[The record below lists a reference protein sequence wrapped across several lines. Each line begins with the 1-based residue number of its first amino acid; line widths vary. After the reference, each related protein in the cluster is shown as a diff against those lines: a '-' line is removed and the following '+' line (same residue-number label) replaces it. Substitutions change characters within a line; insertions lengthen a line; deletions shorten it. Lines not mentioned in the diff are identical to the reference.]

1 MRELIRVETDSQG
14 RKLVS
19 GRELHEVLKV
29 EKAFSTWI
37 QTQLDNVD
45 AVESQDYCT
54 SFKGNASLTQ
64 EEMREMSSQ
73 QRSAYGVSIDY
84 ILTLDIA
91 KEICM
96 CVGVAPRTNPETKVL
111 SKQVRKYFIECEK
124 QLLQQVTPSYMIAD
138 PIERAKRWIAE
149 QEERMAL
156 EQQKEQLLI
165 ETQSQQQKIEH
176 QKQVILGL
184 TQDSPKPEL
193 RQRINQIIRYGAR
206 GGYQGRYALAYRE
219 FDLTHHM
226 NIDIRLRRAIE
237 SGVVKPRTNRMDFIC
252 SHLDMTW
259 ELYQVVTRIFEG
271 DLRAISESILECT
284 ERA

>member
-1 MRELIRVETDSQG
+1 MRELIRVETDGQG

-19 GRELHEVLKV
+19 GRELHEVLEIGTPYHKWMPRMIEYGFIENTDYIVTDIFVHNSKGGKQSQV
-29 EKAFSTWI
+29 EH
-37 QTQLDNVD
+37 
-45 AVESQDYCT
+45 
-54 SFKGNASLTQ
+54 
-64 EEMREMSSQ
+64 
-73 QRSAYGVSIDY
+73 
-84 ILTLDIA
+84 ILTLEMA
-91 KEICM
+91 KHVAMVQRTEIGM
-96 CVGVAPRTNPETKVL
+96 
-111 SKQVRKYFIECEK
+111 QVRNYFLECEK
-124 QLLQQVTPSYMIAD
+124 IALQQATPSYMIAD

-237 SGVVKPRTNRMDFIC
+237 NGIVKPRTNRMDFIC

>member
-19 GRELHEVLKV
+19 GRELHEVLITSQGKQERFSQWIKRMFDYGFV
-29 EKAFSTWI
+29 E
-37 QTQLDNVD
+37 NVD
-45 AVESQDYCT
+45 YT
-54 SFKGNASLTQ
+54 SVKTFTVVNNGAK
-64 EEMREMSSQ
+64 RELQ
-73 QRSAYGVSIDY
+73 DY
-84 ILTLDIA
+84 ILTLDTAKHIA
-91 KEICM
+91 MVQRTEIGM
-96 CVGVAPRTNPETKVL
+96 
-111 SKQVRKYFIECEK
+111 QVRNYFLECEK
-124 QLLQQVTPSYMIAD
+124 IALQQATPSYMIAD
-138 PIERAKRWIAE
+138 PIERAKRWIVE